1 MVYWSH
7 MDRIH
12 LEIEGMHCGGCAVGI
27 QMTTEQLDGVM
38 SAFIDLDGKRG
49 VWEIDGQKVTPEMII
64 EEILRLGY
72 TATVIEVS

>member
-1 MVYWSH
+1 
-7 MDRIH
+7 
-12 LEIEGMHCGGCAVGI
+12 
-27 QMTTEQLDGVM
+27 MTTEQLDGVM